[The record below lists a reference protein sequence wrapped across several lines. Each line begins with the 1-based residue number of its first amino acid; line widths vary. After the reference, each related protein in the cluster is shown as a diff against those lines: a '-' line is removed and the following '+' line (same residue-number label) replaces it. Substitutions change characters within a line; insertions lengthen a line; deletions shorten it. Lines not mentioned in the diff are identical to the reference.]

1 MSTANPPIP
10 GAALLLAVA
19 SASIGAAYVQDTLKA
34 TQWLT
39 LTGGVRQTHFSGTIT
54 ENATSPRIG
63 LSVQIPRLNW
73 VLRAF
78 YGQYYQAP
86 PLTTLSGPLLA
97 YAQNSNLTFLP
108 LHGERDKEGQ
118 FGVTIPLRGWT
129 FDVDQFR
136 TTASNFFDHNPIGNS
151 NVFFPITIDG
161 ALIRGWELTIRSPR
175 FWSL

>member
-19 SASIGAAYVQDTLKA
+19 SASIGAAYIQDTFKA
-34 TQWLT
+34 TQWLS

-86 PLTTLSGPLLA
+86 RSQLSA
-97 YAQNSNLTFLP
+97 DRCS
-108 LHGERDKEGQ
+108 
-118 FGVTIPLRGWT
+118 
-129 FDVDQFR
+129 R
-136 TTASNFFDHNPIGNS
+136 TRRTVI
-151 NVFFPITIDG
+151 
-161 ALIRGWELTIRSPR
+161 WR
-175 FWSL
+175 FSRYTESAT